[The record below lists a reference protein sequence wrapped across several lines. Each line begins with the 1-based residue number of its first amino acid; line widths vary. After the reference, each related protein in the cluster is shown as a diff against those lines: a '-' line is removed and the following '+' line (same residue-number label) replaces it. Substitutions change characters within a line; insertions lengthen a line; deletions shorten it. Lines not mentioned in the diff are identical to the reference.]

1 MRTKLLK
8 LVSLALAITLI
19 VAISGTSAQ
28 PRAYA
33 QDRVFKLWYYEPAD
47 SAMGIAWQNAVEQFK
62 VMHPDVTVEF
72 EEKVFEQ
79 IQETG
84 MMILNSDEVP
94 DVMEINKGNATAGL
108 YASSGLLTDLS
119 QVAEERGWL
128 DILSPSILT
137 TCRYNENGIMGSG
150 NLYGVTTYGEFVM
163 VYYNKDM
170 FEEYGIAVPT
180 TFEEFEAVADAFVE
194 AGIVPLT
201 LGAGDIWPATHN
213 FYELV
218 LYKAD
223 RDLISNF
230 QFLTGDVDFHGEAFT
245 FGAEKLAEEV
255 EKGYYGDSSTGVIYA
270 DSNAAFV
277 QGIPPM
283 NLTGSWA
290 FGGFISQITDFDW
303 GIFIMPGKQFNTG
316 SGGNLW
322 VVPENAKN
330 KDLAYDF
337 IDLTL
342 GTESQTLMANAG
354 GIPINADL
362 TQIEDPKILEL
373 NAAFASI
380 VENDGIAFYPDWP
393 VPGFMDVLGGGLQ
406 ELIDGN
412 LSPEEFLD
420 SLDEAYNDY
429 KSSLE

>member
-1 MRTKLLK
+1 MRKRMLSVWSIA
-8 LVSLALAITLI
+8 LVLALVVALGGT
-19 VAISGTSAQ
+19 AIS
-28 PRAYA
+28 PRAFA
-33 QDRVFKLWYYEPAD
+33 QERTLKLWYYEPAD
-47 SAMGIAWQNAVEQFK
+47 NAMGISWAYALEQFQA
-62 VMHPDVTVEF
+62 MHPDVKVEF
-72 EEKVFEQ
+72 EEKSFEQ

-84 MMILNSDEVP
+84 MMILNSNEVP

-128 DILSPSILT
+128 DVLSPSIQT
-137 TCRYNENGIMGSG
+137 TCRYDENGIMGSG

-170 FEEYGIAVPT
+170 FAQYGIEVPT
-180 TFEEFEAVADAFVE
+180 SLEEFEAAADKFVA
-194 AGIVPLT
+194 AGITPLT
-201 LGAGDIWPATHN
+201 LGASDIWPATHN

-230 QFLTGDVDFHGEAFT
+230 EFLTGDVDFHGEAFT
-245 FGAEKLAEEV
+245 FGAEKFAEHV
-255 EKGYYGDSSTGVIYA
+255 QKGYYGDNATGVLYD
-270 DSNAAFV
+270 DSTATFV
-277 QGIPPM
+277 QGVTPM
-283 NLTGSWA
+283 DLTGSWQ
-290 FGGFISQITDFDW
+290 FGGFQSSITDFEW
-303 GIFIMPGKQFNTG
+303 GIFVMPGKKFNTG

-337 IDLTL
+337 IGLTL
-342 GTESQTLMANAG
+342 DKEAQTVMANAG

-362 TQIEDPKILEL
+362 TQITDPKVQEL

-380 VENDGIAFYPDWP
+380 VENDGLAFYPDWP

-406 ELIDGN
+406 ELINGSI
-412 LSPEEFLD
+412 SPSEFLD
-420 SLDEAYNDY
+420 ELSAAYNDY
-429 KSSLE
+429 KSSM